1 MPASKKLTNDTNM
14 VLKDSSRPIL
24 TSKKRLEPYD
34 KLHNTD
40 CVQQSVN
47 QLKEG
52 ESTGLW
58 QI

>member
-1 MPASKKLTNDTNM
+1 M